1 MEKVPLGEATP
12 NGKSHEKFPL
22 FLSPSLTSLNLIRC
36 FQLES
41 LFGKRIHVDKF
52 DGHNQCCRILPVCRY
67 VFHYIALLA
76 QVVSTVFSSTSLF
89 IGPSLC

>member
-1 MEKVPLGEATP
+1 MAKVMKNFHFFEP
-12 NGKSHEKFPL
+12 FP
-22 FLSPSLTSLNLIRC
+22 FTSLNLFRC